1 MLDRLLGSI
10 GARTLRRRHASPLRD
25 FGAGTLWS
33 SPQARR
39 FGAVEMH

>member
-39 FGAVEMH
+39 FGEVEMH